1 MGIFILWTAVISP
14 RIWPPPKPVPPR
26 PAPPAGATVKPPQG
40 TPTTA
45 PVVPEVKR
53 PEFAVEP
60 PIPVETQ
67 HFKIEFTNKGA
78 GIVSMVL
85 KYPDEKHTVPL
96 LLPQETAFPHF
107 ALRHVGGPD
116 RIENLP
122 WKVEER
128 KGNELVAFSY
138 PLRNGIV
145 LRKMFRIDPSTYTL
159 KVTVDLMPPKPEE
172 GKPPVEQALQLELL
186 AFNGLYHENPYRYE
200 QYFKGVSLVDN
211 KVEDTLLGGV
221 EKGEGKLA
229 EALRLAAGTERD
241 DKIRAAREYF
251 AVTKAPRKWAGLRNR
266 FFAVLV
272 LPDSHAAER
281 IQSITYRSSSPE
293 AVRTAGGLKN
303 LNVTLH
309 TVPIPL
315 STQSDLLSFSVY
327 AGPVQKAAL
336 AQMADAPHLFTYGAG
351 CIVPS
356 GIIDVVGSVILGILK
371 FFAGLLH
378 NWGLGIIATT
388 LLIRICISPLSKK
401 SQESAYKMQ
410 QLGPKIAALRERYP
424 DDKQKFGMEQMRLF
438 RENKINPLSGCL
450 PLLLQLPIFVGMFS
464 VFDTSIE
471 LRGQPFFGWM
481 DDLSRPDRLIEW
493 KKPFDVFFLP
503 TLNSFNVLPII
514 MTITWFL
521 QAYFA
526 PRSPD
531 PQMQQQQKM
540 MLMMPVIFGLMC
552 YNYAA
557 GLSLYFFVNSL
568 LAMVE
573 QKIIKKYI
581 LKIPPQGQDTVPGTG
596 SAKV

>member
-1 MGIFILWTAVISP
+1 M
-14 RIWPPPKPVPPR
+14 
-26 PAPPAGATVKPPQG
+26 
-40 TPTTA
+40 
-45 PVVPEVKR
+45 
-53 PEFAVEP
+53 
-60 PIPVETQ
+60 
-67 HFKIEFTNKGA
+67 
-78 GIVSMVL
+78 
-85 KYPDEKHTVPL
+85 
-96 LLPQETAFPHF
+96 
-107 ALRHVGGPD
+107 
-116 RIENLP
+116 
-122 WKVEER
+122 
-128 KGNELVAFSY
+128 
-138 PLRNGIV
+138 
-145 LRKMFRIDPSTYTL
+145 
-159 KVTVDLMPPKPEE
+159 
-172 GKPPVEQALQLELL
+172 
-186 AFNGLYHENPYRYE
+186 
-200 QYFKGVSLVDN
+200 
-211 KVEDTLLGGV
+211 
-221 EKGEGKLA
+221 
-229 EALRLAAGTERD
+229 
-241 DKIRAAREYF
+241 
-251 AVTKAPRKWAGLRNR
+251 
-266 FFAVLV
+266 
-272 LPDSHAAER
+272 
-281 IQSITYRSSSPE
+281 
-293 AVRTAGGLKN
+293 
-303 LNVTLH
+303 
-309 TVPIPL
+309 PIPL

>member
-26 PAPPAGATVKPPQG
+26 PPPAAGTAVKPPQG
-40 TPTTA
+40 TPTTT
-45 PVVPEVKR
+45 PVAPEVKR
-53 PEFAVEP
+53 PEFAVEL
-60 PIPVETQ
+60 PIPVETR
-67 HFKIEFTNKGA
+67 HFRIEFTNKGA

-85 KYPDEKHTVPL
+85 KYPDEKRTVPL

-116 RIENLP
+116 RIESLP

-145 LRKMFRIDPSTYTL
+145 LRKEFRIDPATYTL
-159 KVTVDLMPPKPEE
+159 KMSVDLKPPKPEE

-200 QYFKGVSLVDN
+200 QYFKGVSLVDGS
-211 KVEDTLLGGV
+211 VQEFLLGGV

-229 EALRLAAGTERD
+229 EALRLPGGTERD
-241 DKIRAAREYF
+241 DKLRAAREYF
-251 AVTKAPRKWAGLRNR
+251 TVTKAPRRWAGLRNR

-281 IQSITYRSSSPE
+281 VQSFSYRSSSPE
-293 AVRTAGGLKN
+293 AVRSGEGHKN
-303 LNVTLH
+303 LNVSLLTA
-309 TVPIPL
+309 PILL

-336 AQMADAPHLFTYGAG
+336 AQMADAPQLFTYGAG

-371 FFAGLLH
+371 FFASLLH

-540 MLMMPVIFGLMC
+540 MLMMPIIFGLMC

-581 LKIPPQGQDTVPGTG
+581 LKIPPQGQETAPGTG

>member
-1 MGIFILWTAVISP
+1 MGIFIVWTAVISP
-14 RIWPPPKPVPPR
+14 RIWPPAKPVPPK
-26 PAPPAGATVKPPQG
+26 PASPAGATVKPPQG
-40 TPTTA
+40 AQPLP
-45 PVVPEVKR
+45 PVAPEVKQ

-60 PIPVETQ
+60 PIPIETR

-78 GIVSMVL
+78 GILSMVL
-85 KYPDEKHTVPL
+85 RYPDEKNVVPL
-96 LLPQETAFPHF
+96 LSPFESAYPHF

-116 RIENLP
+116 RIESLP
-122 WKVEER
+122 WKVVER
-128 KGNELVAFSY
+128 KGNELVAFSF
-138 PLRNGIV
+138 PLRNGIE
-145 LRKMFRIDPSTYTL
+145 LRKEFRIDPATYTL
-159 KVTVDLMPPKPEE
+159 KMSVDLKPPKPEE
-172 GKPPVEQALQLELL
+172 GKPPVEQTLQLEFI
-186 AFNGLYHENPYRYE
+186 AFNGLYHENPYRYD
-200 QYFKGVSLVDN
+200 QYFKGVSLVDGDVVD
-211 KVEDTLLGGV
+211 KPLGSV

-229 EALRLAAGTERD
+229 EAWRLPEGTERD
-241 DKIRAAREYF
+241 GKIQAAREYF
-251 AVTKAPRKWAGLRNR
+251 SDTKAPRKWAGLRNR

-272 LPDSHAAER
+272 LPDSHASER
-281 IQSITYRSSSPE
+281 VQSFSYRSSSPE
-293 AVRTAGGLKN
+293 AVRSAGGLKN
-303 LNVTLH
+303 LNVSLL
-309 TVPIPL
+309 TVPIKL
-315 STQSDLLSFSVY
+315 STQSDLFSFSVY
-327 AGPVQKAAL
+327 AGPVQKEPL
-336 AQMADAPHLFTYGAG
+336 AQMADAPRLFTYGAG
-351 CIVPS
+351 CIIPP

-401 SQESAYKMQ
+401 SQESAYRMQ

-424 DDKQKFGMEQMRLF
+424 DDKQKFGTEQMRLF

-450 PLLLQLPIFVGMFS
+450 PLLLQLPIFIGMFS

-493 KKPFDVFFLP
+493 KTPFDVFFLP
-503 TLNSFNVLPII
+503 TLNSLNVLPII

-540 MLMMPVIFGLMC
+540 MLAMPVIFGLMC

-573 QKIIKKYI
+573 QKVIKKYI
-581 LKIPPQGQDTVPGTG
+581 LKIPPDGQGPAPSTG
-596 SAKV
+596 SARV